1 MYCVTYFEGWYIIF
15 KKGAHE
21 KENQGFFVFDFL
33 TENDNNNE
41 IINSKTE
48 EPVTAEAAPVLKSEK
63 TTVFERVALKQ
74 REEVTG
80 FKYTK
85 HIVIAVVSVLFVA
98 LFIFAHFL
106 FVHEKNSPAAFCE
119 KIVKS
124 YQTRDTELFLNYC
137 TNLPDVLD
145 NEKNL
150 SEYFNSYLPNNK
162 YTFYQVASD
171 KNKARFVFNVG
182 DKKVGEI
189 VFREKAKKELY
200 GIRGYAVEEF
210 TLEPLTSYVI
220 TSYSTYQLLINGEPI
235 PERYIYSKSGINYCF
250 EKCIGE
256 VMTKN
261 IYVIDDLNYIA
272 NISAL
277 DSDKEEVDIVTKVSV
292 SETEII
298 LNPDKNKEKLN
309 AFIKDYVSKFMY
321 YTVIDDRRPKDLLK
335 LVYPDTD
342 LATYIKDYKNPD
354 LSSMRNQKLKNLT
367 VENLTYYGSGCYV
380 CDVKADYTLDVN
392 KKQTTKKF
400 DAKLFIVM
408 IKGKFYVVDMI

>member
-1 MYCVTYFEGWYIIF
+1 M
-15 KKGAHE
+15 
-21 KENQGFFVFDFL
+21 FDFL
-33 TENDNNNE
+33 TENDNNKEIENPKKEEDNE
-41 IINSKTE
+41 VEST
-48 EPVTAEAAPVLKSEK
+48 PVLKNQK
-63 TTVFERVALKQ
+63 TTVFERIALKQ
-74 REEVTG
+74 REAETG
-80 FKYTK
+80 FKYAK
-85 HIVIAVVSVLFVA
+85 HIIIAAISVLFVA

-145 NEKNL
+145 NKKNL

-162 YTFYQVASD
+162 YSFYQVASE
-171 KNKARFVFNVG
+171 KNKARFIFSVG

-189 VFREKAKKELY
+189 VFREKAKKDFY
-200 GIRGYAVEEF
+200 GIKGYAVEEF
-210 TLEPLTSYVI
+210 KLEPLTSYVI
-220 TSYSTYQLLINGEPI
+220 TSYSTYQLMVNGEPI
-235 PERYIYSKSGINYCF
+235 PERYIYSRSGVNYCF
-250 EKCIGE
+250 EKCIGKI
-256 VMTKN
+256 MTKN

-272 NISAL
+272 DISAM
-277 DSDKEEVDIVTKVSV
+277 DFEKEKVDIVTNVSV
-292 SETEII
+292 SETEIT
-298 LNPDKNKEKLN
+298 LSLDKNKDKLD

-321 YTVIDDRRPKDLLK
+321 YTVIDDRRPKDLLE
-335 LVYPDTD
+335 LIYPDTY
-342 LATYIKDYKNPD
+342 LVKYINDYKNPD

-400 DAKLFIVM
+400 DAKLFIAM